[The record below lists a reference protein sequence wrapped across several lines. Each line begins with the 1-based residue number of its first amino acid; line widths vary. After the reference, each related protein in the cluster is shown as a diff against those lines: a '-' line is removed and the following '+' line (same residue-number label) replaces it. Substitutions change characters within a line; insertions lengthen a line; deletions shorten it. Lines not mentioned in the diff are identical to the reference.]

1 MTIERDYEAKKD
13 DGMWQN
19 PFAAPAPA
27 PDPVPASLRS
37 KELQSSTSASN
48 QSLKQGNLD
57 EELEHAV

>member
-19 PFAAPAPA
+19 PFAAPAP
-27 PDPVPASLRS
+27 VPASSRS